1 VLFIDELPC
10 FDTPKAGFVRAFGH
24 FWNSWG
30 QRHKEVMLVVCGS
43 ATTWMIENLIDN
55 HGGLHDRI
63 TREMHLRP
71 FNLCETE
78 QMLRAM
84 DIVWDRLAIMQYY
97 MVVGGVPYYLSLV
110 EQGESVNQAIDRL
123 FFADNA
129 PLKREYERLFASLF
143 RKPEPYLEILR
154 VLSRQRMGVTREE
167 IAKAAGLPENGHLT
181 EYLKSLEKC
190 DFIRYYF
197 IKNKK
202 IKKTDG
208 LYQLTDLFVIFHN
221 TYMTKPITDA
231 HYWSVHNHTP
241 LLNNWYGLSFE
252 RVCMA
257 HIPQIK
263 HALGIDRIGVE
274 YYSWRSKESAE
285 GAQVDL
291 LLERADRIINLCEM
305 KYSKGL
311 YTLDKDEDL
320 NMRTRMEDFTRE
332 TETKYGVMP
341 ILVSTYGLKRNMYSG
356 GIQQQVTMDDL
367 FKEE

>member
-1 VLFIDELPC
+1 
-10 FDTPKAGFVRAFGH
+10 
-24 FWNSWG
+24 
-30 QRHKEVMLVVCGS
+30 
-43 ATTWMIENLIDN
+43 
-55 HGGLHDRI
+55 
-63 TREMHLRP
+63 
-71 FNLCETE
+71 
-78 QMLRAM
+78 
-84 DIVWDRLAIMQYY
+84 
-97 MVVGGVPYYLSLV
+97 
-110 EQGESVNQAIDRL
+110 
-123 FFADNA
+123 
-129 PLKREYERLFASLF
+129 
-143 RKPEPYLEILR
+143 
-154 VLSRQRMGVTREE
+154 
-167 IAKAAGLPENGHLT
+167 
-181 EYLKSLEKC
+181 
-190 DFIRYYF
+190 
-197 IKNKK
+197 
-202 IKKTDG
+202 
-208 LYQLTDLFVIFHN
+208 
-221 TYMTKPITDA
+221 MTKPITDA
-231 HYWSVHNHTP
+231 HYWSVHNPPP

-341 ILVSTYGLKRNMYSG
+341 VLVSTYGLKRNIYSG

-367 FKEE
+367 FKKVE